1 MENLDIALDIL
12 WTIKSESLSIDDKL
26 TFKVLPDKA
35 ETIKKYLQDNK
46 INTDDLLARDEIRI
60 DKSFFTQY
68 NIQSYHTF
76 EVFYKLFKTSDLGK
90 QTIVI
95 LQDPENDFVV
105 FGKNGNPESY
115 FYPSGE
121 SDKKAP
127 NYYYLAKIKE
137 DFIPRIADYTD
148 TAHAKY
154 IFLSPEC
161 GKFEL
166 SYGGSFDVKETNK
179 FLENTYTNIKDISS
193 RPRGWEYI
201 MKNRIIRSLEIVD
214 QSERRFYWLID
225 NLDQLI
231 EATLRDY
238 ELFLTSHKH
247 ETIIEQYE
255 KEKDV
260 FADKI
265 RAVLERISTNLLS
278 IPITFSAALFGFREL
293 TEKRLIDIF
302 LIVLAVCVC
311 FSCIIQGIFIS
322 ELSVI
327 KNEIYSKVDYLSR
340 GLSFLHQKFN
350 TISIP
355 LIRKIIFLQI
365 LIFIMI
371 ISFIFLYLL
380 LASNYIDFTF
390 VFSWL
395 KLGIHVD

>member
-1 MENLDIALDIL
+1 MENLDIALNIL
-12 WTIKSESLSIDDKL
+12 WTIKSESLSIDDRI

-35 ETIKKYLQDNK
+35 ETIKKYLKDSH
-46 INTDDLLARDEIRI
+46 INTDDLLANDEIRI
-60 DKSFFTQY
+60 DKSFYTQY
-68 NIQSYHTF
+68 NIQPYHNF
-76 EVFYKLFKTSDLGK
+76 EVFYKLFKTSDLEE

-95 LQDPENDFVV
+95 LQDTKNDFVV

-121 SDKKAP
+121 GDTKAP
-127 NYYYLAKIKE
+127 NHYYLTKIKE
-137 DFIPRIADYTD
+137 GFIPKIADYTD
-148 TAHAKY
+148 TAHTKY

-166 SYGGSFDVKETNK
+166 SYGGSSDVKETNK
-179 FLENTYTNIKDISS
+179 SLENIYTNIEDILS
-193 RPRGWEYI
+193 RPKGWEYI

-255 KEKDV
+255 QEKDT

-278 IPITFSAALFGFREL
+278 IPITFSAVLFGFREI
-293 TEKRLIDIF
+293 TEKWLIDIF
-302 LIVLAVCVC
+302 LIVLAVFVC

-327 KNEIYSKVDYLSR
+327 KNEIYSKAEYLSR
-340 GLSFLHQKFN
+340 GLSFLQEKFN
-350 TISIP
+350 TISMP

-365 LIFIMI
+365 LTFIVS
-371 ISFIFLYLL
+371 ISFVFLYLL
-380 LASNYIDFTF
+380 LVSNYVDFTL

-395 KLGIHVD
+395 KCGLHVD